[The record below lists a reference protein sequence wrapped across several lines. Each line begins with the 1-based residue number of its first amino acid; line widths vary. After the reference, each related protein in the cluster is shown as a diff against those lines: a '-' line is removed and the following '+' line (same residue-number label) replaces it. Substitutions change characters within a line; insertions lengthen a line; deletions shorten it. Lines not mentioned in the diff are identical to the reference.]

1 MDYEFFTDE
10 QGIPVAQFS
19 MDHEAIGSWFT
30 NEIGTDKK
38 RLQELFALIEKHE
51 QQHFKKSHMS
61 GKDLQLEI
69 DQEIVEIT
77 AINDFYDR
85 DQNQDEEES
94 SPDSTDLFDAIN
106 RADCGL
112 MDFKDALLSWQ
123 EFISE

>member
-1 MDYEFFTDE
+1 
-10 QGIPVAQFS
+10 
-19 MDHEAIGSWFT
+19 
-30 NEIGTDKK
+30 
-38 RLQELFALIEKHE
+38 
-51 QQHFKKSHMS
+51 MS

-69 DQEIVEIT
+69 DQDIVEIT

-85 DQNQDEEES
+85 DQNQGEEES
-94 SPDSTDLFDAIN
+94 TPDSTDLFDAIN